1 MKYIITTA
9 AFIGIALLIL
19 LAKAIS
25 NSDLI
30 SSDAFRILLGLNI
43 FFICSLIILIAVQ
56 IFRLLQSIKKE
67 ITGSRL
73 TLRLVLSFALMGIIP
88 VLIVY
93 LVSVNF
99 LTKSIESWFD
109 VKVESAL
116 EGGLTLGQK
125 TIDILMSDI
134 ELKGKSIAYSIGNAD
149 TEQRYNILTDLRAK
163 FGIQDAVIFDQ
174 DSKIIE
180 VSSEKN
186 NLIPSIPNIEDLERG
201 GENFFGRIEEIK
213 TGEIYLKAFIPII
226 SNTLI
231 SKRLILQ
238 LTQPI
243 PPSIANLALSVE
255 SVYEEYQQLT
265 YSRNSLKIIY
275 ILTLTLVLLL
285 ALLSSVAASF
295 VISRRF
301 SSPLAMLADAT
312 RQISKGNYKK
322 IISEQGKD
330 EIGMLISSFNS
341 MTSQLEVATKNSE
354 KDRER
359 LEIAR
364 TFLETILAHL
374 TTGVIVIDDNRLIRL
389 NNVSASKML
398 QNNESKMNDK
408 PMRKIISKNSLFEPL
423 NEYIETY
430 IDDNKKNKKEISQEF
445 RLKKDKKEKTIMLQ
459 ITPLR
464 DKKSTQYVL
473 VIDDISEV
481 TQAQRHSAWGEI
493 ARRLAHEIKN
503 PLTPIQLSA
512 ERIQHKFSDKL
523 SKADSIILER
533 STNIIVNQVN
543 SLKIM
548 VNEFAE
554 YARPPKIQKDTIRI
568 DTLVDEVIE
577 LYKIDK
583 IIIIKKDKNIP
594 IIYADQNKL
603 RQVIINL
610 IENSQDAL
618 KEIKNPKI
626 KIFIRKKTNE
636 VELIIEDNGV
646 GIPDEIIGR
655 IYEPYVTSKK
665 TGTGLGLAI
674 VHKIIEEHDGKIKI
688 ERINT
693 SGTRVIIKLKSGKTN
708 RNG

>member
-1 MKYIITTA
+1 MKYIITIVS
-9 AFIGIALLIL
+9 FIGISLLIL

-30 SSDAFRILLGLNI
+30 SSDSFRALLGLNI
-43 FFICSLIILIAVQ
+43 LFIFSLIVLIGFQ
-56 IFRLLQSIKKE
+56 IFRLLQNVKKE

-73 TLRLVLSFALMGIIP
+73 TLRLVMSFALMGVVP

-125 TIDILMSDI
+125 TIDILMKDI
-134 ELKGKSIAYSIGNAD
+134 ELKGKSIAYSIGNVD
-149 TEQRYNILTDLRAK
+149 PQQRYSLLTDLREK
-163 FGIQDAVIFDQ
+163 FRIQDAVIFDQ
-174 DSKIIE
+174 NSIIIE
-180 VSSEKN
+180 VSSEKSD
-186 NLIPSIPNIEDLERG
+186 LIPPIPNIKDLEKG
-201 GENFFGRIEEIK
+201 SKGFFGRIEEKDGEQIFLK
-213 TGEIYLKAFIPII
+213 TFTPILTK
-226 SNTLI
+226 NVN
-231 SKRLILQ
+231 SKTLILQ

-255 SVYEEYQQLT
+255 SVYSEYQQLT

-285 ALLSSVAASF
+285 ALLSSVSASF

-322 IISEQGKD
+322 IISKQGKD
-330 EIGMLISSFNS
+330 EIGVLISSFNS
-341 MTSQLEVATKNSE
+341 MTSQLEDATNSSE

-374 TTGVIVIDDNRLIRL
+374 TTGVIVLDQAKIIRL
-389 NNVSASKML
+389 NNIAASKILKIKSSDMSNMPMSEIVDKYL
-398 QNNESKMNDK
+398 LFK
-408 PMRKIISKNSLFEPL
+408 PMYEFVES
-423 NEYIETY
+423 Y
-430 IDDNKKNKKEISQEF
+430 IDSDKKNKKEKSQEF
-445 RLKKDKKEKTIMLQ
+445 KLNKENEQESTIMLQ
-459 ITPLR
+459 ITPIKNNK
-464 DKKSTQYVL
+464 DKSYVL

-481 TQAQRHSAWGEI
+481 TQAQRHRAWGEI

-512 ERIQHKFSDKL
+512 ERIQLKFKNKLDKE
-523 SKADSIILER
+523 DSEILER
-533 STNIIVNQVN
+533 STNTIVNQVN
-543 SLKIM
+543 ALKIM

-554 YARPPKIQKDTIRI
+554 YARPPKIQKDSVQI
-568 DTLVDEVIE
+568 DKLIDEVVALYEIE
-577 LYKIDK
+577 K
-583 IIIIKKDKNIP
+583 IITIKKDRKIP
-594 IIYADQNKL
+594 TIYADQNKL

-610 IENSQDAL
+610 LENSQDAL
-618 KEIKNPKI
+618 KEIKNKKI
-626 KIFIRKKTNE
+626 MISIKNKSGEI
-636 VELIIEDNGV
+636 ELTVEDNGV
-646 GIPDEIIGR
+646 GIPDIIIGR
-655 IYEPYVTSKK
+655 IFEPYVTSKK

-674 VHKIIEEHDGKIKI
+674 VHKIIEEHEGKITI
-688 ERINT
+688 DRIKN
-693 SGTRVIIKLKSGKTN
+693 SGTRVTINFKIREK
-708 RNG
+708 

>member
-1 MKYIITTA
+1 MKIKLKYIITTA

-30 SSDAFRILLGLNI
+30 SSDSFRILLGLNI
-43 FFICSLIILIAVQ
+43 IFICSLIILIAVQ

-73 TLRLVLSFALMGIIP
+73 TLRLVLSFALMGIVP

-134 ELKGKSIAYSIGNAD
+134 ELKGKSIAYSIGNAEPD
-149 TEQRYNILTDLRAK
+149 QRNNILTDLRAK

-174 DSKIIE
+174 DSLIIE

-186 NLIPSIPNIEDLERG
+186 NLIPPIPNIEDLERG
-201 GENFFGRIEEIK
+201 GRDFFGRIEEAN
-213 TGEIYLKAFIPII
+213 GEQIYLKAFTPII
-226 SNTLI
+226 SKNVM
-231 SKRLILQ
+231 SKKLILQ

-243 PPSIANLALSVE
+243 PASIANLALSVE
-255 SVYEEYQQLT
+255 SVYSEYQQLT

-295 VISRRF
+295 VISRKF

-312 RQISKGNYKK
+312 KEISKGNYKK

-330 EIGMLISSFNS
+330 EIGVLIRSFNS
-341 MTSQLEVATKNSE
+341 MTSQLEEATKNSE

-359 LEIAR
+359 LELAR
-364 TFLETILAHL
+364 IFLETILAHL
-374 TTGVIVIDDNRLIRL
+374 STGVIVIDEKKIIRL

-398 QNNESKMNDK
+398 QNKESKMNGK
-408 PMRKIISKNSLFEPL
+408 LMSKVILKNKIFEPL
-423 NEYIETY
+423 YEFINTY
-430 IDDNKKNKKEISQEF
+430 IVNNKKNKKEISQEF
-445 RLKKDKKEKTIMLQ
+445 KLNKNNQERTIMLQ
-459 ITPLR
+459 ITPLS
-464 DKKSTQYVL
+464 DKKNKSYVL

-481 TQAQRHSAWGEI
+481 TKAQRHSAWGEI

-512 ERIQHKFSDKL
+512 ERIQHKFSNKL
-523 SKADSIILER
+523 SKEDSIILER
-533 STNIIVNQVN
+533 STNTIVNQVN
-543 SLKIM
+543 ALKIM

-568 DTLVDEVIE
+568 DSLIDEVIE
-577 LYKIDK
+577 LYEIDK
-583 IIIIKKDKNIP
+583 IIKIKKDKNIP

-618 KEIKNPKI
+618 KTIKKPKI
-626 KIFIRKKTNE
+626 KIIIKKKINE
-636 VELIIEDNGV
+636 VELIVEDNGI

-655 IYEPYVTSKK
+655 IFEPYVTSKK

-674 VHKIIEEHDGKIKI
+674 VHKIIEEHNGKIKI
-688 ERINT
+688 ERINN
-693 SGTRVIIKLKSGKTN
+693 SGTRVIIKLKSGKK
-708 RNG
+708 

>member
-1 MKYIITTA
+1 
-9 AFIGIALLIL
+9 
-19 LAKAIS
+19 
-25 NSDLI
+25 
-30 SSDAFRILLGLNI
+30 
-43 FFICSLIILIAVQ
+43 
-56 IFRLLQSIKKE
+56 
-67 ITGSRL
+67 
-73 TLRLVLSFALMGIIP
+73 MGIVP

-125 TIDILMSDI
+125 TIEILMSDI
-134 ELKGKSIAYSIGNAD
+134 ELKGRSIAYSIGNAD
-149 TEQRYNILTDLRAK
+149 TEQRNNILTDLRAK

-186 NLIPSIPNIEDLERG
+186 NLIPSIPNIEDLKRG
-201 GENFFGRIEEIK
+201 GEDFFGRIEEIK
-213 TGEIYLKAFIPII
+213 GKEIYLKAFIPII
-226 SNTLI
+226 SKTLT
-231 SKRLILQ
+231 SERLILQ

-255 SVYEEYQQLT
+255 SVYDEYQKLT

-301 SSPLAMLADAT
+301 SAPLAMLADAT
-312 RQISKGNYKK
+312 KQISKGNYKK
-322 IISEQGKD
+322 IIPEQGKD
-330 EIGMLISSFNS
+330 EIGILVSSFNS
-341 MTSQLEVATKNSE
+341 MTSQLGQATRNSE
-354 KDRER
+354 KNRER

-374 TTGVIVIDDNRLIRL
+374 TTGVIVLDDKKIIRL
-389 NNVSASKML
+389 NNKSASIML
-398 QNNESKMNDK
+398 INKNVTMKNKSMNEVMAKNLFFK
-408 PMRKIISKNSLFEPL
+408 PMYDFVES
-423 NEYIETY
+423 Y
-430 IDDNKKNKKEISQEF
+430 IDNNKSNKKEVSQEF
-445 RLKKDKKEKTIMLQ
+445 KLDKEKQEKTIMLQ
-459 ITPLR
+459 ITPLI
-464 DKKSTQYVL
+464 DNKGKSYVL

-481 TQAQRHSAWGEI
+481 TQAQRHSAWGEV

-512 ERIQHKFSDKL
+512 ERIQHKFKDKL
-523 SKADSIILER
+523 SKEDSDILER
-533 STNIIVNQVN
+533 STNTIVNQVN
-543 SLKIM
+543 ALKIM

-554 YARPPKIQKDTIRI
+554 YARPPKIQKDKIRI
-568 DTLVDEVIE
+568 DSLIEEVID
-577 LYKIDK
+577 LYEIDK
-583 IIIIKKDKNIP
+583 IINIKKDKNIP

-610 IENSQDAL
+610 LENSQDAL
-618 KEIKNPKI
+618 KEINNPKI
-626 KIFIRKKTNE
+626 KIFVKKKVNE
-636 VELIIEDNGV
+636 VELVVEDNGS

-655 IYEPYVTSKK
+655 IFEPYVTSKK
-665 TGTGLGLAI
+665 TGTGLGLAV
-674 VHKIIEEHDGKIKI
+674 VHKIIDEHEGKIKI
-688 ERINT
+688 DRIKN
-693 SGTRVIIKLKSGKTN
+693 SGTRVTITLGTEEK
-708 RNG
+708 

>member
-1 MKYIITTA
+1 MKYIITIVS
-9 AFIGIALLIL
+9 FIGISLLIL

-30 SSDAFRILLGLNI
+30 SSDSFRALLGLNI
-43 FFICSLIILIAVQ
+43 LFIFSLIVLIGFQ
-56 IFRLLQSIKKE
+56 IFRLLQNVKKE

-73 TLRLVLSFALMGIIP
+73 TLRLVMSFALMGVVP

-125 TIDILMSDI
+125 TIDILMKDI
-134 ELKGKSIAYSIGNAD
+134 ELKGKSIAYSIGNVD
-149 TEQRYNILTDLRAK
+149 PEQRYSLLTDLREK
-163 FGIQDAVIFDQ
+163 FRIQDAVIFDQ
-174 DSKIIE
+174 NSIIIE
-180 VSSEKN
+180 VSSEKSD
-186 NLIPSIPNIEDLERG
+186 LIPPIPNIKDLEKGGRG
-201 GENFFGRIEEIK
+201 FFGRIEEKDGEQIFLK
-213 TGEIYLKAFIPII
+213 TFTPILTK
-226 SNTLI
+226 NVN
-231 SKRLILQ
+231 SKTLILQ

-255 SVYEEYQQLT
+255 SVYSEYQQLT

-285 ALLSSVAASF
+285 ALLSSVSASF

-322 IISEQGKD
+322 IISKQGKD
-330 EIGMLISSFNS
+330 EIGVLISSFNS
-341 MTSQLEVATKNSE
+341 MTSQLEDATNNSE

-359 LEIAR
+359 LEVAR

-374 TTGVIVIDDNRLIRL
+374 TTGVIVLDQAKIIRL
-389 NNVSASKML
+389 NNIAASKILKIKSSDMSNMPMSEIVDKYL
-398 QNNESKMNDK
+398 LFK
-408 PMRKIISKNSLFEPL
+408 PMYEFVES
-423 NEYIETY
+423 Y
-430 IDDNKKNKKEISQEF
+430 IDSDKKNKKEESQEF
-445 RLKKDKKEKTIMLQ
+445 KLNKENEQESTIMLQ
-459 ITPLR
+459 ITPIKNNK
-464 DKKSTQYVL
+464 DKSYVL

-481 TQAQRHSAWGEI
+481 TQAQRHRAWGEI

-512 ERIQHKFSDKL
+512 ERIQHKFKNKL
-523 SKADSIILER
+523 NKEDSEILER
-533 STNIIVNQVN
+533 STNTIVNQVN

-554 YARPPKIQKDTIRI
+554 YARPTKIQKDAVQI
-568 DTLVDEVIE
+568 DELIDEVVALYEIE
-577 LYKIDK
+577 KNIT
-583 IIIIKKDKNIP
+583 IKKDRKIP
-594 IIYADQNKL
+594 TIYADQNKL

-610 IENSQDAL
+610 LENSRDAL
-618 KEIKNPKI
+618 KEIKNKKI
-626 KIFIRKKTNE
+626 MISIRNKIGGI
-636 VELIIEDNGV
+636 ELTVEDNGV
-646 GIPDEIIGR
+646 GIPDMIIGR
-655 IYEPYVTSKK
+655 IFEPYVTSKK

-674 VHKIIEEHDGKIKI
+674 VHKIVEEHEGKITI
-688 ERINT
+688 DRIKN
-693 SGTRVIIKLKSGKTN
+693 SGTRVTINLKIREK
-708 RNG
+708 

>member
-1 MKYIITTA
+1 MKYIITIVS
-9 AFIGIALLIL
+9 FIGISLLIL

-30 SSDAFRILLGLNI
+30 SSDSFRALLGLNI
-43 FFICSLIILIAVQ
+43 LFIFSLIVLIGFQ
-56 IFRLLQSIKKE
+56 IFRLLQNVKKE

-73 TLRLVLSFALMGIIP
+73 TLRLVMSFALMGVVP

-125 TIDILMSDI
+125 TIDILMKDI
-134 ELKGKSIAYSIGNAD
+134 ELKGKSIAYSIGNVD
-149 TEQRYNILTDLRAK
+149 PEQRYSLLTDLREK
-163 FGIQDAVIFDQ
+163 FRIQDAVIFDQ
-174 DSKIIE
+174 NSIIIE
-180 VSSEKN
+180 VSSEKSD
-186 NLIPSIPNIEDLERG
+186 LIPPIPNIKDLEKGGRG
-201 GENFFGRIEEIK
+201 FFGRIEEKDGEQIFLK
-213 TGEIYLKAFIPII
+213 TFTPILTK
-226 SNTLI
+226 NVN
-231 SKRLILQ
+231 SKTLILQ

-255 SVYEEYQQLT
+255 SVYSEYQQLT

-285 ALLSSVAASF
+285 ALLSSVSASF

-322 IISEQGKD
+322 IISKQGKD
-330 EIGMLISSFNS
+330 EIGVLISSFNS
-341 MTSQLEVATKNSE
+341 MTSQLEDATNNSE

-359 LEIAR
+359 LEVSR

-374 TTGVIVIDDNRLIRL
+374 TTGVIVLDQAKIIRL
-389 NNVSASKML
+389 NNIAASKILKIKSSDMS
-398 QNNESKMNDK
+398 NMPMSEIVDK
-408 PMRKIISKNSLFEPL
+408 YLLFKPIYEFV
-423 NEYIETY
+423 ECYM
-430 IDDNKKNKKEISQEF
+430 DSDKKNKKEESQEF
-445 RLKKDKKEKTIMLQ
+445 KLNKENEQESTIMLQ
-459 ITPLR
+459 ITPIKNNK
-464 DKKSTQYVL
+464 DKSYVL

-481 TQAQRHSAWGEI
+481 TQAQRHRAWGEI

-512 ERIQHKFSDKL
+512 ERIQHKFKNKL
-523 SKADSIILER
+523 NKEDSEILER
-533 STNIIVNQVN
+533 STNTIVNQVN

-554 YARPPKIQKDTIRI
+554 YARPTKIQKDAVQI
-568 DTLVDEVIE
+568 DELIDEVVALYEIE
-577 LYKIDK
+577 KNIT
-583 IIIIKKDKNIP
+583 IKKDRKIP
-594 IIYADQNKL
+594 TIYADQNKL

-610 IENSQDAL
+610 LENSQDAL
-618 KEIKNPKI
+618 KEIKNKKI
-626 KIFIRKKTNE
+626 MISIRNKIGGI
-636 VELIIEDNGV
+636 ELTVEDNGV
-646 GIPDEIIGR
+646 GIPDMIIGR
-655 IYEPYVTSKK
+655 IFEPYVTSKK

-674 VHKIIEEHDGKIKI
+674 VHKIVEEHEGKITI
-688 ERINT
+688 DRIKN
-693 SGTRVIIKLKSGKTN
+693 SGTRVTINLKIREK
-708 RNG
+708 

>member
-1 MKYIITTA
+1 MKYIITIVS
-9 AFIGIALLIL
+9 FIGISLLIL

-30 SSDAFRILLGLNI
+30 SSDSFRALLGLNI
-43 FFICSLIILIAVQ
+43 LFIFSLIVLIGFQ
-56 IFRLLQSIKKE
+56 IFRLLQNVKKE

-73 TLRLVLSFALMGIIP
+73 TLRLVMSFALMGVVP

-125 TIDILMSDI
+125 TIDILMKDI
-134 ELKGKSIAYSIGNAD
+134 ELKGKSIAYSIGNVD
-149 TEQRYNILTDLRAK
+149 PEQRYSLLTDLREK
-163 FGIQDAVIFDQ
+163 FRIQDAVIFDQ
-174 DSKIIE
+174 NSIIIE
-180 VSSEKN
+180 VSSEKSD
-186 NLIPSIPNIEDLERG
+186 LIPPIPNIKDLEKGGRG
-201 GENFFGRIEEIK
+201 FFGRIEEKDGEQIFLK
-213 TGEIYLKAFIPII
+213 TFTPILTK
-226 SNTLI
+226 NVN
-231 SKRLILQ
+231 SKTLILQ

-255 SVYEEYQQLT
+255 SVYSEYQQLT

-285 ALLSSVAASF
+285 ALLSSVSASF

-322 IISEQGKD
+322 IISKQGKD
-330 EIGMLISSFNS
+330 EIGVLISSFNS
-341 MTSQLEVATKNSE
+341 MTSQLEDATNNSE

-359 LEIAR
+359 LEVSR

-374 TTGVIVIDDNRLIRL
+374 TTGVIVLDQAKIIRL
-389 NNVSASKML
+389 NNIAASKILKIKSSDMS
-398 QNNESKMNDK
+398 NMPMSEIVDK
-408 PMRKIISKNSLFEPL
+408 YLLFKPIYEFV
-423 NEYIETY
+423 ECYM
-430 IDDNKKNKKEISQEF
+430 DSDKKNKKEESQEF
-445 RLKKDKKEKTIMLQ
+445 KLNKENEQESTIMLQ
-459 ITPLR
+459 ITPIKNNK
-464 DKKSTQYVL
+464 DKSYVL

-481 TQAQRHSAWGEI
+481 TQAQRHRAWGEI

-512 ERIQHKFSDKL
+512 ERIQHKFKNKL
-523 SKADSIILER
+523 NKEDSEILER
-533 STNIIVNQVN
+533 STNTIVNQVN

-554 YARPPKIQKDTIRI
+554 YARPTKIQKDAVQI
-568 DTLVDEVIE
+568 DELIDEVVALYEIE
-577 LYKIDK
+577 KNIT
-583 IIIIKKDKNIP
+583 IKKDRKIP
-594 IIYADQNKL
+594 TIYADQNKL

-610 IENSQDAL
+610 LENSRDAL
-618 KEIKNPKI
+618 KEIKNKKI
-626 KIFIRKKTNE
+626 IISIRNKIGGI
-636 VELIIEDNGV
+636 ELTVEDNGV
-646 GIPDEIIGR
+646 GIPDMIIGR
-655 IYEPYVTSKK
+655 IFEPYVTSKK

-674 VHKIIEEHDGKIKI
+674 VHKIVEEHEGKITI
-688 ERINT
+688 DRIKN
-693 SGTRVIIKLKSGKTN
+693 SGTRVTINLKIREK
-708 RNG
+708 

>member
-1 MKYIITTA
+1 LKYIITIV

-25 NSDLI
+25 NSELI
-30 SSDAFRILLGLNI
+30 SGDSFRILLGLNI
-43 FFICSLIILIAVQ
+43 LFICSLIGLIAVQ
-56 IFRLLQSIKKE
+56 IFRLLQSVKKE

-73 TLRLVLSFALMGIIP
+73 TLRLVLSFALMGIVP

-134 ELKGKSIAYSIGNAD
+134 ELKGKSIAYSIGNSD
-149 TEQRYNILTDLRAK
+149 PQQRDSLLTDLRAK

-174 DSKIIE
+174 DSIIIG

-186 NLIPSIPNIEDLERG
+186 DLIPPIPSIDDLERG
-201 GENFFGRIEEIK
+201 AQGFFGRIEEVK
-213 TGEIYLKAFIPII
+213 DDQIYLKTFTPII
-226 SNTLI
+226 PKSAM

-243 PPSIANLALSVE
+243 PPSISNLALSVE
-255 SVYEEYQQLT
+255 SVYDEYQQLT

-312 RQISKGNYKK
+312 KQISKGNYKK
-322 IISEQGKD
+322 IIPEQGKD
-330 EIGMLISSFNS
+330 EIGVLIRSFNS
-341 MTSQLEVATKNSE
+341 MTSQLGEATRNSE
-354 KDRER
+354 KDRKG
-359 LEIAR
+359 LEVAR

-374 TTGVIVIDDNRLIRL
+374 TTGVIVLDDKKIIRL
-389 NNVSASKML
+389 NNISASIML
-398 QNNESKMNDK
+398 INTKIILKNK
-408 PMRKIISKNSLFEPL
+408 PMKDVVATNLIFKPIYDFVEAYINNIKI
-423 NEYIETY
+423 
-430 IDDNKKNKKEISQEF
+430 NKKEVSQEF
-445 RLKKDKKEKTIMLQ
+445 KLNQDKQEKTIMLQ
-459 ITPLR
+459 ITPLI
-464 DKKSTQYVL
+464 DNKGKSYVL
-473 VIDDISEV
+473 VMDDISEV
-481 TQAQRHSAWGEI
+481 TQSQRHSAWGEV

-512 ERIQHKFSDKL
+512 ERIQHKFKDKL
-523 SKADSIILER
+523 SKEDSHILER
-533 STNIIVNQVN
+533 STNTIVNQVN
-543 SLKIM
+543 ALKIM

-554 YARPPKIQKDTIRI
+554 YARPPKIQKDKIRI
-568 DTLVDEVIE
+568 DNLVEEVID
-577 LYKIDK
+577 LYEIDK
-583 IIIIKKDKNIP
+583 IISVKKDKNIP

-603 RQVIINL
+603 RQVIVNL
-610 IENSQDAL
+610 LENSQDAL
-618 KEIKNPKI
+618 KKIKNPKI
-626 KIFIRKKTNE
+626 KISIKKKVNE
-636 VELIIEDNGV
+636 VKLIVEDNGS

-655 IYEPYVTSKK
+655 IFEPYVTSKK
-665 TGTGLGLAI
+665 TGTGLGLAV
-674 VHKIIEEHDGKIKI
+674 VHKIIEEHEGKIKI
-688 ERINT
+688 DRIKK
-693 SGTRVIIKLKSGKTN
+693 SGTRITITLRAGEI
-708 RNG
+708 

>member
-1 MKYIITTA
+1 MKIKLKYIITTA

-30 SSDAFRILLGLNI
+30 SSDSFRILLGLNI
-43 FFICSLIILIAVQ
+43 IFICSLIILIAVQ

-73 TLRLVLSFALMGIIP
+73 TLRLVLSFALMGIVP

-134 ELKGKSIAYSIGNAD
+134 ELKGKSIAYSIGNAEPD
-149 TEQRYNILTDLRAK
+149 QRNNILTDLRAK

-174 DSKIIE
+174 DSLIIE

-186 NLIPSIPNIEDLERG
+186 NLIPPIPNIEDLERG
-201 GENFFGRIEEIK
+201 GRDFFGRIEEAN
-213 TGEIYLKAFIPII
+213 GEQIYLKAFTPII
-226 SNTLI
+226 SKNVM
-231 SKRLILQ
+231 SKKLILQ

-243 PPSIANLALSVE
+243 PASIANLALSVE
-255 SVYEEYQQLT
+255 SVYSEYQQLT

-295 VISRRF
+295 VISRKF

-312 RQISKGNYKK
+312 KEISKGNYKK

-330 EIGMLISSFNS
+330 EIGVLIRSFNS
-341 MTSQLEVATKNSE
+341 MTSQLEEATKNSE

-359 LEIAR
+359 LELAR
-364 TFLETILAHL
+364 IFLETILAHL
-374 TTGVIVIDDNRLIRL
+374 TTGVIVIDEKKIIRL

-398 QNNESKMNDK
+398 QNKESKMNGK
-408 PMRKIISKNSLFEPL
+408 LMSKVILKNKIFEPL
-423 NEYIETY
+423 YEFINTY
-430 IDDNKKNKKEISQEF
+430 VVDNKKNKKEISQEF
-445 RLKKDKKEKTIMLQ
+445 KLNKNNQERTIMLQ
-459 ITPLR
+459 ITPLS
-464 DKKSTQYVL
+464 DKKNKSYVL

-481 TQAQRHSAWGEI
+481 TKAQRHSAWGEI

-512 ERIQHKFSDKL
+512 ERIQHKFSNKL
-523 SKADSIILER
+523 SKEDSIILER
-533 STNIIVNQVN
+533 STNTIVNQVN
-543 SLKIM
+543 ALKIM

-568 DTLVDEVIE
+568 DSLVDEVIE
-577 LYKIDK
+577 LYEIDK
-583 IIIIKKDKNIP
+583 IIKIKKDKNIP

-618 KEIKNPKI
+618 KDIKKPKI
-626 KIFIRKKTNE
+626 KINIKKKNNE
-636 VELIIEDNGV
+636 VELIVEDNGI

-655 IYEPYVTSKK
+655 IFEPYVTSKK

-674 VHKIIEEHDGKIKI
+674 VHKIIEEHNGKIKI
-688 ERINT
+688 ERINN
-693 SGTRVIIKLKSGKTN
+693 SGTRVIIKLKSGKK
-708 RNG
+708 

>member
-1 MKYIITTA
+1 MKYIITIVS
-9 AFIGIALLIL
+9 FIGISLLIL

-30 SSDAFRILLGLNI
+30 SSDSFRALLGLNI
-43 FFICSLIILIAVQ
+43 LFIFSLIVLIGFQ
-56 IFRLLQSIKKE
+56 IFRLLQNVKKE

-73 TLRLVLSFALMGIIP
+73 TLRLVMSFALMGVVP

-125 TIDILMSDI
+125 TIDILMKDI
-134 ELKGKSIAYSIGNAD
+134 ELKGKSIAYSIGNVD
-149 TEQRYNILTDLRAK
+149 SQQRYSLLTDLREK
-163 FGIQDAVIFDQ
+163 FRIEDAVIFDQ
-174 DSKIIE
+174 NSIIIE
-180 VSSEKN
+180 VSSEKSD
-186 NLIPSIPNIEDLERG
+186 LIPPIPNIKDLEKG
-201 GENFFGRIEEIK
+201 SKGFFGRIEEK
-213 TGEIYLKAFIPII
+213 DGEQIYLKTFTPILTK
-226 SNTLI
+226 NVN
-231 SKRLILQ
+231 SKTLILQ

-255 SVYEEYQQLT
+255 SVYSEYQQLT

-285 ALLSSVAASF
+285 ALLSSVSASF

-322 IISEQGKD
+322 IISKQGKD
-330 EIGMLISSFNS
+330 EIGVLISSFNS
-341 MTSQLEVATKNSE
+341 MTSQLEDATNNSE

-359 LEIAR
+359 LEVSR

-374 TTGVIVIDDNRLIRL
+374 TTGVIVLDQAKIIRL
-389 NNVSASKML
+389 NNIAASKILKIKSSDMSNMPMSEIVDKYL
-398 QNNESKMNDK
+398 LFK
-408 PMRKIISKNSLFEPL
+408 PMYEFVES
-423 NEYIETY
+423 Y
-430 IDDNKKNKKEISQEF
+430 IDSDKKNKKEESQEF
-445 RLKKDKKEKTIMLQ
+445 KLNKENEQESTIMLQ
-459 ITPLR
+459 ITPIKNNK
-464 DKKSTQYVL
+464 DKSYVL

-481 TQAQRHSAWGEI
+481 TQAQRHRAWGEI

-512 ERIQHKFSDKL
+512 ERIQHKFKNKL
-523 SKADSIILER
+523 NKEDSEILER
-533 STNIIVNQVN
+533 STNTIVNQVN

-554 YARPPKIQKDTIRI
+554 YARPTKIQKDAVQI
-568 DTLVDEVIE
+568 DELIDEVVALYEIE
-577 LYKIDK
+577 KNIT
-583 IIIIKKDKNIP
+583 IKKDRKIP
-594 IIYADQNKL
+594 TIYADQNKL

-610 IENSQDAL
+610 LENSRDAL
-618 KEIKNPKI
+618 KEIKNKKI
-626 KIFIRKKTNE
+626 IISIRNKIGGI
-636 VELIIEDNGV
+636 ELTVEDNGV
-646 GIPDEIIGR
+646 GIPDIIIGR
-655 IYEPYVTSKK
+655 IFEPYVTSKK

-674 VHKIIEEHDGKIKI
+674 VHKIVEEHEGKITI
-688 ERINT
+688 DRIKN
-693 SGTRVIIKLKSGKTN
+693 SGTRVTINFKVREK
-708 RNG
+708 

>member
-1 MKYIITTA
+1 MKYIITIVS
-9 AFIGIALLIL
+9 FIGISLLIL

-30 SSDAFRILLGLNI
+30 SSDSFRALLGLNI
-43 FFICSLIILIAVQ
+43 LFIFSLIVLIGFQ
-56 IFRLLQSIKKE
+56 IFRLLQNVKKE

-73 TLRLVLSFALMGIIP
+73 TLRLVMSFALMGVVP

-125 TIDILMSDI
+125 TIDILMKDI
-134 ELKGKSIAYSIGNAD
+134 ELKGKSIAYSIGNVD
-149 TEQRYNILTDLRAK
+149 PEQRYSLLTDLREK
-163 FGIQDAVIFDQ
+163 FRIQDAVIFDQ
-174 DSKIIE
+174 NSIIIE
-180 VSSEKN
+180 VSSEKSD
-186 NLIPSIPNIEDLERG
+186 LIPPIPNIKDLEKG
-201 GENFFGRIEEIK
+201 SKGFFGRIEEEDGEQIFLK
-213 TGEIYLKAFIPII
+213 TFTPILTK
-226 SNTLI
+226 NVN
-231 SKRLILQ
+231 SKTLILQ

-255 SVYEEYQQLT
+255 SVYSEYQQLT

-285 ALLSSVAASF
+285 ALLSSVSASF

-322 IISEQGKD
+322 IISKQGKD
-330 EIGMLISSFNS
+330 EIGVLISSFNS
-341 MTSQLEVATKNSE
+341 MTSQLEDATNSSE

-374 TTGVIVIDDNRLIRL
+374 TTGVIVLDQAKIIRL
-389 NNVSASKML
+389 NNIAASKILKIKSSDMS
-398 QNNESKMNDK
+398 NMPMSEIVDK
-408 PMRKIISKNSLFEPL
+408 YLLFKPIYEFV
-423 NEYIETY
+423 ECY
-430 IDDNKKNKKEISQEF
+430 IDSDKKNKKEESQEF
-445 RLKKDKKEKTIMLQ
+445 KLNKENEQESTIMLQ
-459 ITPLR
+459 ITPIKNNK
-464 DKKSTQYVL
+464 DKSYVL

-481 TQAQRHSAWGEI
+481 TQAQRHRAWGEI

-512 ERIQHKFSDKL
+512 ERIQLKFKNKLDKE
-523 SKADSIILER
+523 DSEILER
-533 STNIIVNQVN
+533 STNTIVNQVN
-543 SLKIM
+543 ALKIM

-554 YARPPKIQKDTIRI
+554 YARPPKIQKDSVQI
-568 DTLVDEVIE
+568 DKLIDEVVALYEIE
-577 LYKIDK
+577 K
-583 IIIIKKDKNIP
+583 IITIKKDRKIP
-594 IIYADQNKL
+594 TIYADQNKL

-610 IENSQDAL
+610 LENSQDAL
-618 KEIKNPKI
+618 KEIKNKKI
-626 KIFIRKKTNE
+626 MISIKNKSGEI
-636 VELIIEDNGV
+636 ELTVEDNGV
-646 GIPDEIIGR
+646 GIPDIIIGR
-655 IYEPYVTSKK
+655 IFEPYVTSKK

-674 VHKIIEEHDGKIKI
+674 VHKIIEEHEGKITI
-688 ERINT
+688 DRIKN
-693 SGTRVIIKLKSGKTN
+693 SGTRVTINFKVREK
-708 RNG
+708 

>member
-1 MKYIITTA
+1 MKYIITTVA
-9 AFIGIALLIL
+9 LIGIALLIL

-25 NSDLI
+25 NSELV
-30 SSDAFRILLGLNI
+30 SSDSFRILLGLNI
-43 FFICSLIILIAVQ
+43 LFIFSLIILIAVQ
-56 IFRLLQSIKKE
+56 IFRLLHNIKKE

-125 TIDILMSDI
+125 TIDILMKDI

-149 TEQRYNILTDLRAK
+149 PDERNNILTDLRAK

-174 DSKIIE
+174 DSIIIE

-186 NLIPSIPNIEDLERG
+186 DLIPPIPNIKDLERG
-201 GENFFGRIEEIK
+201 GVDFFGRIEESD
-213 TGEIYLKAFIPII
+213 GDQIYLKTFTPILSENI
-226 SNTLI
+226 M

-255 SVYEEYQQLT
+255 SVFDEYQQLT

-285 ALLSSVAASF
+285 ALLSSVAVSF
-295 VISRRF
+295 VISRKF

-312 RQISKGNYKK
+312 KQIAKGNYKK
-322 IISEQGKD
+322 IIPEQGKD
-330 EIGMLISSFNS
+330 EIGVLISSFNS
-341 MTSQLEVATKNSE
+341 MTSQLGKATRNSE

-359 LEIAR
+359 LEVAR

-374 TTGVIVIDDNRLIRL
+374 TTGVIVLDDKKIIRL
-389 NNVSASKML
+389 NNVAASKML
-398 QNNESKMNDK
+398 INKSKVMNNELMSKV
-408 PMRKIISKNSLFEPL
+408 ISKNLLFQPL
-423 NEYIETY
+423 YEFVKSY
-430 IDDNKKNKKEISQEF
+430 IDNDKKNNKEISQEF
-445 RLKKDKKEKTIMLQ
+445 KLNKDKQERTIILQ
-459 ITPLR
+459 ITPLN
-464 DKKSTQYVL
+464 DTTGKSYVL

-512 ERIQHKFSDKL
+512 ERIRHKFENKL
-523 SKADSIILER
+523 TQDDSNVLER
-533 STNIIVNQVN
+533 STNTIINQVN
-543 SLKIM
+543 ALKIM

-554 YARPPKIQKDTIRI
+554 YARPPKIQKDAIRI
-568 DTLVDEVIE
+568 EELTEEVID
-577 LYKIDK
+577 LYEMEAQIEV
-583 IIIIKKDKNIP
+583 IKSKNIP
-594 IIYADQNKL
+594 IIYADKNKL

-610 IENSQDAL
+610 LENSRDAL
-618 KEIKNPKI
+618 KGIKKPKI
-626 KIFIRKKTNE
+626 SIYINKKIKE
-636 VELIIEDNGV
+636 VEFIVEDNGI

-655 IYEPYVTSKK
+655 IFEPYVTSKQ
-665 TGTGLGLAI
+665 TGTGLGLAV
-674 VHKIIEEHDGKIKI
+674 VHKIIEEHDGKINI
-688 ERINT
+688 ERIKK
-693 SGTRVIIKLKSGKTN
+693 SGTRVKINLKIENK
-708 RNG
+708 

>member
-1 MKYIITTA
+1 MKIKLKYIITTA

-30 SSDAFRILLGLNI
+30 SSDSFRILLGLNI
-43 FFICSLIILIAVQ
+43 IFICSLIILIAVQ

-73 TLRLVLSFALMGIIP
+73 TLRLVLSFALMGIVP

-134 ELKGKSIAYSIGNAD
+134 ELKGKSIAYSIGNAEPD
-149 TEQRYNILTDLRAK
+149 QRNNILTDLRAK

-174 DSKIIE
+174 DSLIIE

-186 NLIPSIPNIEDLERG
+186 NLIPPIPNIEDLERG
-201 GENFFGRIEEIK
+201 GRDFFGRIEEANGK
-213 TGEIYLKAFIPII
+213 QIYLKAFTPII
-226 SNTLI
+226 SKNVM
-231 SKRLILQ
+231 SKKLILQ

-243 PPSIANLALSVE
+243 PASIANLALSVE
-255 SVYEEYQQLT
+255 SVYSEYQQLT

-295 VISRRF
+295 VISRKF

-312 RQISKGNYKK
+312 KEISKGNYKK
-322 IISEQGKD
+322 IISDQGKD
-330 EIGMLISSFNS
+330 EIGVLIRSFNS
-341 MTSQLEVATKNSE
+341 MTSQLEEATKNSE

-359 LEIAR
+359 LELAR
-364 TFLETILAHL
+364 IFLETILAHL
-374 TTGVIVIDDNRLIRL
+374 TTGVIVIDEKKIIRL

-398 QNNESKMNDK
+398 QNKESKMNGK
-408 PMRKIISKNSLFEPL
+408 LMSKVILKNKIFEPL
-423 NEYIETY
+423 YEFINTY
-430 IDDNKKNKKEISQEF
+430 IVNNKKNKKEISQEF
-445 RLKKDKKEKTIMLQ
+445 KLNKNNQERTIMLQ
-459 ITPLR
+459 ITPLS
-464 DKKSTQYVL
+464 DKKNKSYVL

-481 TQAQRHSAWGEI
+481 TKAQRHSAWGEI

-512 ERIQHKFSDKL
+512 ERIQHKFSNKL
-523 SKADSIILER
+523 SKEDSIILER
-533 STNIIVNQVN
+533 STNTIVNQVN
-543 SLKIM
+543 ALKIM

-568 DTLVDEVIE
+568 DSLVDEVIE
-577 LYKIDK
+577 LYEIDK
-583 IIIIKKDKNIP
+583 IIKIKKDKNIP

-618 KEIKNPKI
+618 KSIKKPKI
-626 KIFIRKKTNE
+626 KIIIKKKINE
-636 VELIIEDNGV
+636 VELIVEDNGI

-655 IYEPYVTSKK
+655 IFEPYVTSKK

-674 VHKIIEEHDGKIKI
+674 VHKIIEEHNGKIKI
-688 ERINT
+688 ERINN
-693 SGTRVIIKLKSGKTN
+693 SGTRVIIKLKSGKK
-708 RNG
+708 

>member
-1 MKYIITTA
+1 M
-9 AFIGIALLIL
+9 
-19 LAKAIS
+19 
-25 NSDLI
+25 
-30 SSDAFRILLGLNI
+30 NI
-43 FFICSLIILIAVQ
+43 FFICSLIGLIGVQ
-56 IFRLLQSIKKE
+56 IFQLLQSVKKE

-73 TLRLVLSFALMGIIP
+73 TLRLVLSFALMGIVP

-134 ELKGKSIAYSIGNAD
+134 ELKGKSIAYSIGNAEVD
-149 TEQRYNILTDLRAK
+149 QRNNILTDLRAK

-174 DSKIIE
+174 DSLIIE
-180 VSSEKN
+180 VSSERN
-186 NLIPSIPNIEDLERG
+186 NLIPPIPNIEDLERG
-201 GENFFGRIEEIK
+201 SRDFFGKIEE
-213 TGEIYLKAFIPII
+213 TNGEQIFLKAFIPII
-226 SNTLI
+226 SKNVM
-231 SKRLILQ
+231 SKKLILQ

-255 SVYEEYQQLT
+255 SVYDEYQQLT

-295 VISRRF
+295 VISRKF

-312 RQISKGNYKK
+312 REISKGNYKK

-330 EIGMLISSFNS
+330 ELGILIKSFNS
-341 MTSQLEVATKNSE
+341 MTSQLEQATKNSE

-359 LEIAR
+359 LELAR

-374 TTGVIVIDDNRLIRL
+374 TTGVIVIDEKKIIRL

-398 QNNESKMNDK
+398 QNKESKMNNK
-408 PMRKIISKNSLFEPL
+408 LMSAVISDNKGFEPL
-423 NEYIETY
+423 YEFISTY
-430 IDDNKKNKKEISQEF
+430 IVDNKENKKEVSQEF
-445 RLKKDKKEKTIMLQ
+445 KLYKDNRERTIMLQ
-459 ITPLR
+459 ITPLN
-464 DKKSTQYVL
+464 DKKNKTYVL

-481 TQAQRHSAWGEI
+481 TEAQRHSAWGEI

-512 ERIQHKFSDKL
+512 ERIQHKFGNKL
-523 SKADSIILER
+523 NKEDAIILER
-533 STNIIVNQVN
+533 STNTIVNQVN

-554 YARPPKIQKDTIRI
+554 YARPPKIQKDQIRI
-568 DTLVDEVIE
+568 DNLIDEVIE
-577 LYKIDK
+577 LYEIDK
-583 IIIIKKDKNIP
+583 IIDVKKDKNIP
-594 IIYADQNKL
+594 IIYADQNKI

-610 IENSQDAL
+610 IENSKDAL
-618 KEIKNPKI
+618 KDSKKPKI
-626 KIFIRKKTNE
+626 RIFIKKKVNE
-636 VELIIEDNGV
+636 VELILEDNGI
-646 GIPDEIIGR
+646 GISDEIIGR
-655 IYEPYVTSKK
+655 IFEPYVTSKK

-674 VHKIIEEHDGKIKI
+674 VHKIIEEHNGDIKI
-688 ERINT
+688 ERIRN
-693 SGTRVIIKLKSGKTN
+693 SGTRVIIKLKSG
-708 RNG
+708 RR

>member
-1 MKYIITTA
+1 MKYIITIV

-25 NSDLI
+25 NSELI
-30 SSDAFRILLGLNI
+30 SGDSFRILLGLNI
-43 FFICSLIILIAVQ
+43 LFICSLIGLIAVQ
-56 IFRLLQSIKKE
+56 IFRLLQSVKKE

-73 TLRLVLSFALMGIIP
+73 TLRLVLSFALMGIVP

-134 ELKGKSIAYSIGNAD
+134 ELKGKSIAYSIGNSD
-149 TEQRYNILTDLRAK
+149 PQQRDSLLTDLRAK

-174 DSKIIE
+174 DSIIIG

-186 NLIPSIPNIEDLERG
+186 DLIPPIPSIDDLERG
-201 GENFFGRIEEIK
+201 AQGFFGRIEEVK
-213 TGEIYLKAFIPII
+213 DDQIYLKTFTPII
-226 SNTLI
+226 PKSAM

-243 PPSIANLALSVE
+243 PPSISNLALSVE
-255 SVYEEYQQLT
+255 SVYDEYQQLT

-312 RQISKGNYKK
+312 KQISKGNYKK
-322 IISEQGKD
+322 IIPEQGKD
-330 EIGMLISSFNS
+330 EIGVLIRSFNS
-341 MTSQLEVATKNSE
+341 MTSQLGEATRNSE
-354 KDRER
+354 QDRKG
-359 LEIAR
+359 LEVAR

-374 TTGVIVIDDNRLIRL
+374 TTGVIVLDDKKIIRL
-389 NNVSASKML
+389 NNISASIML
-398 QNNESKMNDK
+398 TNK
-408 PMRKIISKNSLFEPL
+408 KIILKNKPIKDVVATNLIFKPIYDFVEA
-423 NEYIETY
+423 YINN
-430 IDDNKKNKKEISQEF
+430 IKINKKEVSQEF
-445 RLKKDKKEKTIMLQ
+445 KLNQDKQEKTIMLQ
-459 ITPLR
+459 ITPLI
-464 DKKSTQYVL
+464 DNKGKSYVL
-473 VIDDISEV
+473 VMDDISEV
-481 TQAQRHSAWGEI
+481 TQSQRHSAWGEV

-512 ERIQHKFSDKL
+512 ERIQHKFKDKL
-523 SKADSIILER
+523 SKEDSHILER
-533 STNIIVNQVN
+533 STNTIVNQVN
-543 SLKIM
+543 ALKIM

-554 YARPPKIQKDTIRI
+554 YARPPKIQKDKIRI
-568 DTLVDEVIE
+568 DNLVEEVID
-577 LYKIDK
+577 LYEIDK
-583 IIIIKKDKNIP
+583 IISVKKDKNIP

-603 RQVIINL
+603 RQVIVNL
-610 IENSQDAL
+610 LENSQDAL
-618 KEIKNPKI
+618 KKIKNPKI
-626 KIFIRKKTNE
+626 KISIKKKVNE
-636 VELIIEDNGV
+636 VKLIVEDNGS

-655 IYEPYVTSKK
+655 IFEPYVTSKK
-665 TGTGLGLAI
+665 TGTGLGLAV
-674 VHKIIEEHDGKIKI
+674 VHKIIEEHEGKIKI
-688 ERINT
+688 DRIKK
-693 SGTRVIIKLKSGKTN
+693 SGTRITITLRAGEI
-708 RNG
+708 

>member
-1 MKYIITTA
+1 MKYIITIVS
-9 AFIGIALLIL
+9 FIGISLLIL

-30 SSDAFRILLGLNI
+30 SSDSFRALLGLNI
-43 FFICSLIILIAVQ
+43 LFIFSLIVLIGFQ
-56 IFRLLQSIKKE
+56 IFRLLQNVKKE

-73 TLRLVLSFALMGIIP
+73 TLRLVMSFALMGVVP

-125 TIDILMSDI
+125 TIDILMKDI
-134 ELKGKSIAYSIGNAD
+134 ELKGKSIAYSIGNVD
-149 TEQRYNILTDLRAK
+149 PEQRYSLLTDLREK
-163 FGIQDAVIFDQ
+163 FRIQDAVIFDQ
-174 DSKIIE
+174 NSIIIE
-180 VSSEKN
+180 VSSEKSD
-186 NLIPSIPNIEDLERG
+186 LIPPIPNIKDLEKGGRG
-201 GENFFGRIEEIK
+201 FFGRIEEK
-213 TGEIYLKAFIPII
+213 DGEQIYLKTFTPILTK
-226 SNTLI
+226 NVN
-231 SKRLILQ
+231 SKTLILQ

-255 SVYEEYQQLT
+255 SVYSEYQQLT

-285 ALLSSVAASF
+285 ALLSSVSASF

-322 IISEQGKD
+322 IISKQGKD
-330 EIGMLISSFNS
+330 EIGVLISSFNS
-341 MTSQLEVATKNSE
+341 MTSQLEDATNNSE

-359 LEIAR
+359 LEVSR

-374 TTGVIVIDDNRLIRL
+374 TTGVIVLDQAKIIRL
-389 NNVSASKML
+389 NNIAASKILKIKSSDMSNMPMSEIVDKYL
-398 QNNESKMNDK
+398 LFK
-408 PMRKIISKNSLFEPL
+408 PMYEFVES
-423 NEYIETY
+423 Y
-430 IDDNKKNKKEISQEF
+430 IDSDKKNKKEESQEF
-445 RLKKDKKEKTIMLQ
+445 KLNKENEQESTIMLQ
-459 ITPLR
+459 ITPIKNNK
-464 DKKSTQYVL
+464 DKSYVL

-481 TQAQRHSAWGEI
+481 TQAQRHRAWGEI

-512 ERIQHKFSDKL
+512 ERIQHKFKNKL
-523 SKADSIILER
+523 NKEDSEILER
-533 STNIIVNQVN
+533 STNTIVNQVN

-554 YARPPKIQKDTIRI
+554 YARPTKIQKDAVQI
-568 DTLVDEVIE
+568 DELIYEVVALYEIE
-577 LYKIDK
+577 KNIT
-583 IIIIKKDKNIP
+583 IKKDRKIP
-594 IIYADQNKL
+594 TIYADQNKL

-610 IENSQDAL
+610 LENSQDAL
-618 KEIKNPKI
+618 KEIKNKKI
-626 KIFIRKKTNE
+626 MISIRNKIGGI
-636 VELIIEDNGV
+636 ELTVEDNGV
-646 GIPDEIIGR
+646 GIPDIIIGR
-655 IYEPYVTSKK
+655 IFEPYVTSKK

-674 VHKIIEEHDGKIKI
+674 VHKIVEEHEGKITI
-688 ERINT
+688 DRIKN
-693 SGTRVIIKLKSGKTN
+693 SGTRVTINLKIREK
-708 RNG
+708 

>member
-1 MKYIITTA
+1 MKYIITIV

-25 NSDLI
+25 NSELI
-30 SSDAFRILLGLNI
+30 SGDSFRILLGLNI
-43 FFICSLIILIAVQ
+43 LFICSLIGLIAVQ
-56 IFRLLQSIKKE
+56 IFRLLQSVKKE

-73 TLRLVLSFALMGIIP
+73 TLRLVLSFALMGIVP

-125 TIDILMSDI
+125 SIDILMRDI
-134 ELKGKSIAYSIGNAD
+134 ELKGKSIAYSIGNSEPD
-149 TEQRYNILTDLRAK
+149 QRDSLLTDLRVK

-174 DSKIIE
+174 DSMIIG

-186 NLIPSIPNIEDLERG
+186 NLIPPIPNIEDLERG
-201 GENFFGRIEEIK
+201 GQGFFGRIEEVS
-213 TGEIYLKAFIPII
+213 GDQIYLKMFTPII
-226 SNTLI
+226 SKSAM

-243 PPSIANLALSVE
+243 PPSISNLALSVE
-255 SVYEEYQQLT
+255 SVYDEYQQLT

-301 SSPLAMLADAT
+301 SAPLAMLAGAT
-312 RQISKGNYKK
+312 KEISKGNYKK
-322 IISEQGKD
+322 IIPEQGKD
-330 EIGMLISSFNS
+330 EIGVLISSFNS
-341 MTSQLEVATKNSE
+341 MTSQLGVATRSSE

-359 LEIAR
+359 LEVAR

-374 TTGVIVIDDNRLIRL
+374 TTGVIVLDDKKIIQL
-389 NNVSASKML
+389 NNIAASRML
-398 QNNESKMNDK
+398 INKKITMNNEPMKEVIARNLLFK
-408 PMRKIISKNSLFEPL
+408 PLYDFVEL
-423 NEYIETY
+423 Y
-430 IDDNKKNKKEISQEF
+430 IDGNKNNKEVSQEF
-445 RLKKDKKEKTIMLQ
+445 KLNKDKQERTIMLQ
-459 ITPLR
+459 ITPLIGN
-464 DKKSTQYVL
+464 KGKSYVL

-481 TQAQRHSAWGEI
+481 TQAQRHSAWGEV

-512 ERIQHKFSDKL
+512 ERIQHKFKDKL
-523 SKADSIILER
+523 SKEDSDILER
-533 STNIIVNQVN
+533 STNTIVNQVN
-543 SLKIM
+543 ALKIM

-568 DTLVDEVIE
+568 DNLIEEVID
-577 LYKIDK
+577 LYEIND
-583 IIIIKKDKNIP
+583 IIKVKKDKNIP

-610 IENSQDAL
+610 LENSQDAL
-618 KEIKNPKI
+618 KEIKKPKI
-626 KIFIRKKTNE
+626 VIFIKKKVNE
-636 VELIIEDNGV
+636 VELIIEDNGR

-655 IYEPYVTSKK
+655 IFEPYVTSKK
-665 TGTGLGLAI
+665 TGTGLGLA
-674 VHKIIEEHDGKIKI
+674 VVYKIIEEHDGKINI
-688 ERINT
+688 DRIKN
-693 SGTRVIIKLKSGKTN
+693 SGTRVTITFKSGDK
-708 RNG
+708 

>member
-30 SSDAFRILLGLNI
+30 SSDSFRILLGLNI

-56 IFRLLQSIKKE
+56 IFRLLQSVKKE

-73 TLRLVLSFALMGIIP
+73 TLRLVLSFALMGIVP

-149 TEQRYNILTDLRAK
+149 TDERYNILTDLRVK

-180 VSSEKN
+180 VSSDKN

-201 GENFFGRIEEIK
+201 GEDFFGRIEEIK
-213 TGEIYLKAFIPII
+213 GEEIYLKVFIPII
-226 SNTLI
+226 SKNLM

-255 SVYEEYQQLT
+255 SVYDEYQQLT

-301 SSPLAMLADAT
+301 SSPLAMVANAT
-312 RQISKGNYKK
+312 REISKGNYKK

-330 EIGMLISSFNS
+330 EIGVLIRAFNS
-341 MTSQLEVATKNSE
+341 MTSQLEEATRNSE

-359 LEIAR
+359 LEVAR

-374 TTGVIVIDDNRLIRL
+374 TTGVIVIDDKKIIKL

-398 QNNESKMNDK
+398 QNKENKMNDTA
-408 PMRKIISKNSLFEPL
+408 MNKIILNNSLFEPL
-423 NEYIETY
+423 YEFVETY
-430 IDDNKKNKKEISQEF
+430 IDGNKKNKKEVSQEF
-445 RLKKDKKEKTIMLQ
+445 RLKKDKEERTIMLQ
-459 ITPLR
+459 ITPLS
-464 DKKSTQYVL
+464 DKRSTKYVL

-512 ERIQHKFSDKL
+512 ERIQHKFSNKL
-523 SKADSIILER
+523 NKEDSIILER
-533 STNIIVNQVN
+533 STNTIVNQVN
-543 SLKIM
+543 ALKIM

-554 YARPPKIQKDTIRI
+554 YARPTKIKKDTVRI
-568 DTLVDEVIE
+568 DSLVDEVIE
-577 LYKIDK
+577 LYEINKMIS
-583 IIIIKKDKNIP
+583 IKKEKNIP

-618 KEIKNPKI
+618 KEIKKPKI
-626 KIFIRKKTNE
+626 KIFIKKKVNE
-636 VELIIEDNGV
+636 VELIVEDNGI

-655 IYEPYVTSKK
+655 IFEPYITSKK

-688 ERINT
+688 ERISN
-693 SGTRVIIKLKSGKTN
+693 SGTRVIITFNSGK
-708 RNG
+708 

>member
-1 MKYIITTA
+1 MKYIITIV

-25 NSDLI
+25 NSELI
-30 SSDAFRILLGLNI
+30 SGDSFRILLGLNI
-43 FFICSLIILIAVQ
+43 LFICSLIGLIAVQ
-56 IFRLLQSIKKE
+56 IFRLLQSVKKE

-73 TLRLVLSFALMGIIP
+73 TLRLVLSFALMGIVP

-125 TIDILMSDI
+125 TIDILMRDI
-134 ELKGKSIAYSIGNAD
+134 ELKGKSIAYSIGNSEPD
-149 TEQRYNILTDLRAK
+149 QRDRLLSDLRAK

-174 DSKIIE
+174 DSMIIG

-186 NLIPSIPNIEDLERG
+186 NLIPPIPNIEDLERG
-201 GENFFGRIEEIK
+201 GQGFFGRIEEVS
-213 TGEIYLKAFIPII
+213 GDQIYLKMFTPII
-226 SNTLI
+226 SKSAM

-243 PPSIANLALSVE
+243 PPSISNLALSVE
-255 SVYEEYQQLT
+255 SVYDEYQQLT

-301 SSPLAMLADAT
+301 SAPLAMLAGAT
-312 RQISKGNYKK
+312 KEISKGNYKK
-322 IISEQGKD
+322 IIPEQGKD
-330 EIGMLISSFNS
+330 EIGVLISSFNS
-341 MTSQLEVATKNSE
+341 MTSQLGEATRSSE
-354 KDRER
+354 RDRER
-359 LEIAR
+359 LEDAR

-374 TTGVIVIDDNRLIRL
+374 TTGVIVLNGKKVIQL
-389 NNVSASKML
+389 NNISASRML
-398 QNNESKMNDK
+398 TNKKITMNNEPMKEVIARNLLFK
-408 PMRKIISKNSLFEPL
+408 PLYDFVEL
-423 NEYIETY
+423 Y
-430 IDDNKKNKKEISQEF
+430 IDGNKNNKEVSQEF
-445 RLKKDKKEKTIMLQ
+445 KLNKDKQERTIMLQ
-459 ITPLR
+459 ITPLIGN
-464 DKKSTQYVL
+464 KGKSYVL

-481 TQAQRHSAWGEI
+481 TQAQRHSAWGEV

-512 ERIQHKFSDKL
+512 ERIQHKFKDKL
-523 SKADSIILER
+523 SKEDSDVLER
-533 STNIIVNQVN
+533 STKTIVNQVN
-543 SLKIM
+543 ALKIM

-568 DTLVDEVIE
+568 DNLIEEVID
-577 LYKIDK
+577 LYEIND
-583 IIIIKKDKNIP
+583 IIKVKKDKNIP

-610 IENSQDAL
+610 LENSQDAL
-618 KEIKNPKI
+618 KEIKKPKI
-626 KIFIRKKTNE
+626 VIFIKKKVNE
-636 VELIIEDNGV
+636 VELIIEDNGR

-655 IYEPYVTSKK
+655 IFEPYVTSKK
-665 TGTGLGLAI
+665 TGTGLGLA
-674 VHKIIEEHDGKIKI
+674 VVYKIIEEHDGKINI
-688 ERINT
+688 DRIKN
-693 SGTRVIIKLKSGKTN
+693 SGTRVTITFKSGDK
-708 RNG
+708 

>member
-1 MKYIITTA
+1 LKYIITIVS
-9 AFIGIALLIL
+9 FIGISLLIL

-30 SSDAFRILLGLNI
+30 SSDSFRALLGLNI
-43 FFICSLIILIAVQ
+43 LFIFSLIVLIGFQ
-56 IFRLLQSIKKE
+56 IFRLLQNVKKE

-73 TLRLVLSFALMGIIP
+73 TLRLVMSFALMGVVP

-125 TIDILMSDI
+125 TIDILMKDI
-134 ELKGKSIAYSIGNAD
+134 ELKGKSIAYSIGNVD
-149 TEQRYNILTDLRAK
+149 PQQRYSLLTDLREK
-163 FGIQDAVIFDQ
+163 FRIHDAVIIDQ
-174 DSKIIE
+174 NSIIIE
-180 VSSEKN
+180 VSSEKSD
-186 NLIPSIPNIEDLERG
+186 LIPPIPNIKDLEKGGRG
-201 GENFFGRIEEIK
+201 FFGRIEEKDGEQIFLK
-213 TGEIYLKAFIPII
+213 TFTPILTK
-226 SNTLI
+226 NVN
-231 SKRLILQ
+231 SKTLILQ

-255 SVYEEYQQLT
+255 SVYSEYQQLT

-285 ALLSSVAASF
+285 ALLSSVSASF

-322 IISEQGKD
+322 IISKQGKD
-330 EIGMLISSFNS
+330 EIGVLISSFNS
-341 MTSQLEVATKNSE
+341 MTSQLEDATNSSE

-374 TTGVIVIDDNRLIRL
+374 TTGVIVLDQAKIIRL
-389 NNVSASKML
+389 NNIAASKIL
-398 QNNESKMNDK
+398 KIKSNDMSNMPMSEIVDKYLLFK
-408 PMRKIISKNSLFEPL
+408 PIYEFVEC
-423 NEYIETY
+423 Y
-430 IDDNKKNKKEISQEF
+430 IDSDKKNKKEESQEF
-445 RLKKDKKEKTIMLQ
+445 KLNKENEQESTIMLQ
-459 ITPLR
+459 ITPIKNNK
-464 DKKSTQYVL
+464 DKSYVL

-481 TQAQRHSAWGEI
+481 TQAQRHRAWGEI

-512 ERIQHKFSDKL
+512 ERIQLKFKNKLDKE
-523 SKADSIILER
+523 DSEILER
-533 STNIIVNQVN
+533 STNTIVNQVN
-543 SLKIM
+543 ALKIM

-554 YARPPKIQKDTIRI
+554 YARPPKIQKDSVQI
-568 DTLVDEVIE
+568 DKLIDEVVALYEIE
-577 LYKIDK
+577 K
-583 IIIIKKDKNIP
+583 IITIKKDRKIP
-594 IIYADQNKL
+594 TIYADQNKL

-610 IENSQDAL
+610 LENSQDAL
-618 KEIKNPKI
+618 KEIKNKKI
-626 KIFIRKKTNE
+626 MISIKNKSGEI
-636 VELIIEDNGV
+636 ELTVEDNGV
-646 GIPDEIIGR
+646 GIPDIIIGR
-655 IYEPYVTSKK
+655 IFEPYVTSKK

-674 VHKIIEEHDGKIKI
+674 VHKIIEEHEGKITI
-688 ERINT
+688 DRIKN
-693 SGTRVIIKLKSGKTN
+693 SGTRVTINFKVREK
-708 RNG
+708 

>member
-1 MKYIITTA
+1 MKYIITIVS
-9 AFIGIALLIL
+9 FIGISLLIL

-30 SSDAFRILLGLNI
+30 SSDSFRALLGLNI
-43 FFICSLIILIAVQ
+43 LFIFSLIVLIGFQ
-56 IFRLLQSIKKE
+56 IFRLLQNVKKE

-73 TLRLVLSFALMGIIP
+73 TLRLVMSFALMGVVP

-125 TIDILMSDI
+125 TIDILMKDI
-134 ELKGKSIAYSIGNAD
+134 ELKGKSIAYSIGNVD
-149 TEQRYNILTDLRAK
+149 PEQRYSLLTDLREK
-163 FGIQDAVIFDQ
+163 FRIEDAVIFDQ
-174 DSKIIE
+174 NSIIIE
-180 VSSEKN
+180 VSSEKSD
-186 NLIPSIPNIEDLERG
+186 LIPPIPNIKDLEKGGRG
-201 GENFFGRIEEIK
+201 FFGRIEEKDGEQIFLK
-213 TGEIYLKAFIPII
+213 TFTPILTK
-226 SNTLI
+226 NVN
-231 SKRLILQ
+231 SKTLILQ

-255 SVYEEYQQLT
+255 SVYSEYQQLT

-285 ALLSSVAASF
+285 ALLSSVSASF

-322 IISEQGKD
+322 IISKQGKD
-330 EIGMLISSFNS
+330 EIGVLISSFNS
-341 MTSQLEVATKNSE
+341 MTSQLEDATNNSE

-359 LEIAR
+359 LEVSR

-374 TTGVIVIDDNRLIRL
+374 TTGVIVLDQAKIIRL
-389 NNVSASKML
+389 NNIAASKILKIKSSDMSNMPMSEIVDKYL
-398 QNNESKMNDK
+398 LFK
-408 PMRKIISKNSLFEPL
+408 PMYEFVES
-423 NEYIETY
+423 Y
-430 IDDNKKNKKEISQEF
+430 IDSDKKNKKEESQEF
-445 RLKKDKKEKTIMLQ
+445 KLNKENEQESTIMLQ
-459 ITPLR
+459 ITPIKNNK
-464 DKKSTQYVL
+464 DKSYVL

-481 TQAQRHSAWGEI
+481 TQAQRHRAWGEI

-512 ERIQHKFSDKL
+512 ERIQHKFKNKL
-523 SKADSIILER
+523 NKEDSEILER
-533 STNIIVNQVN
+533 STNTIVNQVN

-554 YARPPKIQKDTIRI
+554 YARPTKIQKDAVQI
-568 DTLVDEVIE
+568 DELIDEVVALYEIE
-577 LYKIDK
+577 KNIT
-583 IIIIKKDKNIP
+583 IKKDRKIP
-594 IIYADQNKL
+594 TIYADQNKL

-610 IENSQDAL
+610 LENSRDAL
-618 KEIKNPKI
+618 KEIKNKKI
-626 KIFIRKKTNE
+626 IISIRNKIGGI
-636 VELIIEDNGV
+636 ELTVEDNGV
-646 GIPDEIIGR
+646 GIPDMIIGR
-655 IYEPYVTSKK
+655 IFEPYVTSKK

-674 VHKIIEEHDGKIKI
+674 VHKIVEEHEGKITI
-688 ERINT
+688 DRIKN
-693 SGTRVIIKLKSGKTN
+693 SGTRVTINFKVREK
-708 RNG
+708 

>member
-1 MKYIITTA
+1 MKYIITIVS
-9 AFIGIALLIL
+9 FIGISLLIL

-30 SSDAFRILLGLNI
+30 SSDSFRALLGLNI
-43 FFICSLIILIAVQ
+43 LFIFSLIVLIGFQ
-56 IFRLLQSIKKE
+56 IFRLLQNVKKE

-73 TLRLVLSFALMGIIP
+73 TLRLVMSFALMGVVP

-125 TIDILMSDI
+125 TIDILMKDI
-134 ELKGKSIAYSIGNAD
+134 ELKGKSIAYSIGNVD
-149 TEQRYNILTDLRAK
+149 PEQRYSLLTDLREK
-163 FGIQDAVIFDQ
+163 FRIQDAVIFDQ
-174 DSKIIE
+174 NSIIIE
-180 VSSEKN
+180 VSSEKSD
-186 NLIPSIPNIEDLERG
+186 LIPPIPNIKDLEKGGRG
-201 GENFFGRIEEIK
+201 FFGRIEEKDGEQIFLK
-213 TGEIYLKAFIPII
+213 TFTPILTK
-226 SNTLI
+226 NVN
-231 SKRLILQ
+231 SKTLILQ

-255 SVYEEYQQLT
+255 SVYSEYQQLT

-285 ALLSSVAASF
+285 ALLSSVSASF

-322 IISEQGKD
+322 IISKQGKD
-330 EIGMLISSFNS
+330 EIGVLISSFNS
-341 MTSQLEVATKNSE
+341 MTSQLEDATNNSE

-359 LEIAR
+359 LEVSR

-374 TTGVIVIDDNRLIRL
+374 TTGVIVLDQAKIIRL
-389 NNVSASKML
+389 NNIAASKILKIKSSDMSNMPMSEIVDKYL
-398 QNNESKMNDK
+398 LFK
-408 PMRKIISKNSLFEPL
+408 PMYEFVES
-423 NEYIETY
+423 Y
-430 IDDNKKNKKEISQEF
+430 IDSDKKNKKEESQEF
-445 RLKKDKKEKTIMLQ
+445 KLNKENEQESTIMLQ
-459 ITPLR
+459 ITPIKNNK
-464 DKKSTQYVL
+464 DKSYVL

-481 TQAQRHSAWGEI
+481 TQAQRHRAWGEI

-512 ERIQHKFSDKL
+512 ERIQHKFKNKL
-523 SKADSIILER
+523 NKEDSEILER
-533 STNIIVNQVN
+533 STNTIVNQVN

-554 YARPPKIQKDTIRI
+554 YARPTKIQKDAVQI
-568 DTLVDEVIE
+568 DELIYEVVALYEIE
-577 LYKIDK
+577 KNIT
-583 IIIIKKDKNIP
+583 IKKDRKIP
-594 IIYADQNKL
+594 TIYADQNKL

-610 IENSQDAL
+610 LENSQDAL
-618 KEIKNPKI
+618 KEIKNKKI
-626 KIFIRKKTNE
+626 MISIRNKIGGI
-636 VELIIEDNGV
+636 ELTVEDNGV
-646 GIPDEIIGR
+646 GIPDIIIGR
-655 IYEPYVTSKK
+655 IFEPYVTSKK

-674 VHKIIEEHDGKIKI
+674 VHKIVEEHEGKITI
-688 ERINT
+688 DRIKN
-693 SGTRVIIKLKSGKTN
+693 SGTRVTINLKIREK
-708 RNG
+708 

>member
-1 MKYIITTA
+1 MKYIITTV

-25 NSDLI
+25 NSELI
-30 SSDAFRILLGLNI
+30 SSDSFRILLALNI
-43 FFICSLIILIAVQ
+43 LFICSLIVLIAVQ
-56 IFRLLQSIKKE
+56 IFRLLNNIKTE

-73 TLRLVLSFALMGIIP
+73 TLRLVMSFALMGIIP

-93 LVSVNF
+93 LVSVSF

-125 TIDILMSDI
+125 TIDILMRDI

-149 TEQRYNILTDLRAK
+149 PEQRNNVLTDLRAK

-174 DSKIIE
+174 DSMIIE

-186 NLIPSIPNIEDLERG
+186 DLIPPIPNIKDLERG
-201 GENFFGRIEEIK
+201 GLNFFGRIEEND
-213 TGEIYLKAFIPII
+213 GNQIYLKTFTPII
-226 SNTLI
+226 SKNVI

-255 SVYEEYQQLT
+255 SVYDEYQQLT

-285 ALLSSVAASF
+285 ALLSSVAVSF
-295 VISRRF
+295 FISRKF

-312 RQISKGNYKK
+312 KQIAKGNYKK
-322 IISEQGKD
+322 IIPEQGKD
-330 EIGMLISSFNS
+330 EIGVLVSSFNS
-341 MTSQLEVATKNSE
+341 MTSQLGEATRNSE

-359 LEIAR
+359 LEVAR

-374 TTGVIVIDDNRLIRL
+374 TTGVIVLDNKKIVRL
-389 NNVSASKML
+389 NNVAASKML
-398 QNNESKMNDK
+398 RNKEIVMNNKAMSE
-408 PMRKIISKNSLFEPL
+408 IISKNLLFQPL
-423 NEYIETY
+423 YEFVENYV
-430 IDDNKKNKKEISQEF
+430 DNNKINKKEISQEF
-445 RLKKDKKEKTIMLQ
+445 KLNKDNQERTIMLQ
-459 ITPLR
+459 ITPLN
-464 DKKSTQYVL
+464 DTKGKSYVL

-512 ERIQHKFSDKL
+512 ERIQHKFQNKL
-523 SKADSIILER
+523 NEDDSNILER
-533 STNIIVNQVN
+533 STNTIINQVN
-543 SLKIM
+543 ALKIM
-548 VNEFAE
+548 VNEFTE
-554 YARPPKIQKDTIRI
+554 YARPPKIKKDTIRI
-568 DTLVDEVIE
+568 DDLIDEVIG
-577 LYKIDK
+577 LYEISE
-583 IIIIKKDKNIP
+583 IIKVKKSKNIP

-610 IENSQDAL
+610 LENSRDAL
-618 KEIKNPKI
+618 KGVEKPKI
-626 KIFIRKKTNE
+626 RIFINNKDNQ
-636 VELIIEDNGV
+636 VELIVEDNGIGV
-646 GIPDEIIGR
+646 PDEIIGR
-655 IYEPYVTSKK
+655 IFEPYVTSKK

-674 VHKIIEEHDGKIKI
+674 VHKIIEEHNSKIII
-688 ERINT
+688 ERIKN
-693 SGTRVIIKLKSGKTN
+693 SGTRVKINFKIGKK
-708 RNG
+708 

>member
-1 MKYIITTA
+1 MKYIITIV

-25 NSDLI
+25 NSELI
-30 SSDAFRILLGLNI
+30 SSDSFRILLALNI
-43 FFICSLIILIAVQ
+43 LFICSLIVLIAVQ
-56 IFRLLQSIKKE
+56 IFRLLNNIKTE

-73 TLRLVLSFALMGIIP
+73 TLRLVMSFALMGIIP

-93 LVSVNF
+93 LVSVSF

-125 TIDILMSDI
+125 TIDILMRDI

-149 TEQRYNILTDLRAK
+149 PEQRNNVLTDLRAK

-174 DSKIIE
+174 DSMIIE

-186 NLIPSIPNIEDLERG
+186 DLIPPIPNIKDLERG
-201 GENFFGRIEEIK
+201 GLNFFGRIE
-213 TGEIYLKAFIPII
+213 GHDGNQIYLKTFTPII
-226 SNTLI
+226 SKNVI

-255 SVYEEYQQLT
+255 SVYDEYQQLT

-285 ALLSSVAASF
+285 ALLSSVAVSF
-295 VISRRF
+295 FISRKF

-312 RQISKGNYKK
+312 KQIAKGNYKK
-322 IISEQGKD
+322 IIPEQGKD
-330 EIGMLISSFNS
+330 EIGVLVSSFNS
-341 MTSQLEVATKNSE
+341 MTSQLGEATRNSE

-359 LEIAR
+359 LEVAR

-374 TTGVIVIDDNRLIRL
+374 TTGVIVLDNKKIVRL
-389 NNVSASKML
+389 NNVAASKML
-398 QNNESKMNDK
+398 RNKEIVMNNKAMSE
-408 PMRKIISKNSLFEPL
+408 IISKNLLFQPL
-423 NEYIETY
+423 YEFVENYV
-430 IDDNKKNKKEISQEF
+430 DNNKINKKEISQEF
-445 RLKKDKKEKTIMLQ
+445 KLNKDNQERTIMLQ
-459 ITPLR
+459 ITPLN
-464 DKKSTQYVL
+464 DTKGKSYVL

-512 ERIQHKFSDKL
+512 ERIQHKFQNKL
-523 SKADSIILER
+523 NEDDSNILER
-533 STNIIVNQVN
+533 STNTIINQVN
-543 SLKIM
+543 ALKIM
-548 VNEFAE
+548 VNEFTE
-554 YARPPKIQKDTIRI
+554 YARPPKIQKDAIRI
-568 DTLVDEVIE
+568 DDLIDEVIG
-577 LYKIDK
+577 LYEISE
-583 IIIIKKDKNIP
+583 IIKVKKNKNIP

-610 IENSQDAL
+610 LENSRDAL
-618 KEIKNPKI
+618 KGIEKPKI
-626 KIFIRKKTNE
+626 RIFINNKNNE
-636 VELIIEDNGV
+636 VELIVEDNGIGV
-646 GIPDEIIGR
+646 PDEIIGR
-655 IYEPYVTSKK
+655 IFEPYVTSKK

-674 VHKIIEEHDGKIKI
+674 VHKIIEEHNSKIII
-688 ERINT
+688 ERIKN
-693 SGTRVIIKLKSGKTN
+693 SGTRVKINFKIGKK
-708 RNG
+708 

>member
-1 MKYIITTA
+1 MKYIITIVS
-9 AFIGIALLIL
+9 FIGISLLIL

-30 SSDAFRILLGLNI
+30 SSDSFRALLGLNI
-43 FFICSLIILIAVQ
+43 LFIFSLIVLIGFQ
-56 IFRLLQSIKKE
+56 IFRLLQNVKKE

-73 TLRLVLSFALMGIIP
+73 TLRLVMSFALMGVVP

-125 TIDILMSDI
+125 TIDILMKDI
-134 ELKGKSIAYSIGNAD
+134 ELKGKSIAYSIGNVD
-149 TEQRYNILTDLRAK
+149 PEQRYSLLTDLREK
-163 FGIQDAVIFDQ
+163 FRIQDAVIFDQ
-174 DSKIIE
+174 NSIIIE
-180 VSSEKN
+180 VSSEKSD
-186 NLIPSIPNIEDLERG
+186 LIPPIPNIKDLEKGGRG
-201 GENFFGRIEEIK
+201 FFGRIEEKDGEQIFLK
-213 TGEIYLKAFIPII
+213 TFTPILTK
-226 SNTLI
+226 NVN
-231 SKRLILQ
+231 SKTLILQ

-255 SVYEEYQQLT
+255 SVYSEYQQLT

-285 ALLSSVAASF
+285 ALLSSVSASF

-322 IISEQGKD
+322 IISKQGKD
-330 EIGMLISSFNS
+330 EIGVLISSFNS
-341 MTSQLEVATKNSE
+341 MTSQLEDATNSSE

-359 LEIAR
+359 LEVAR

-374 TTGVIVIDDNRLIRL
+374 TTGVIVLDQAKIIRL
-389 NNVSASKML
+389 NNIAASKILKIKSSDMSNMPMSEIVDKYL
-398 QNNESKMNDK
+398 LFK
-408 PMRKIISKNSLFEPL
+408 PMYEFVES
-423 NEYIETY
+423 Y
-430 IDDNKKNKKEISQEF
+430 IDSDKKNKKEESQEF
-445 RLKKDKKEKTIMLQ
+445 KLNKENEQESTIMLQ
-459 ITPLR
+459 ITPIKNNK
-464 DKKSTQYVL
+464 DKSYVL

-481 TQAQRHSAWGEI
+481 TQAQRHRAWGEI

-512 ERIQHKFSDKL
+512 ERIQHKFKNKL
-523 SKADSIILER
+523 NKEDSEILER
-533 STNIIVNQVN
+533 STNTIVNQVN

-554 YARPPKIQKDTIRI
+554 YARPTKIQKDAVQI
-568 DTLVDEVIE
+568 DKLIDEVVALYDIE
-577 LYKIDK
+577 KNIT
-583 IIIIKKDKNIP
+583 IKKDRKIP
-594 IIYADQNKL
+594 TIYADQNKL

-610 IENSQDAL
+610 LENSQDAL
-618 KEIKNPKI
+618 KEIKKQRI
-626 KIFIRKKTNE
+626 KIFIKNKANE
-636 VELIIEDNGV
+636 VELIIEDNGI

-655 IYEPYVTSKK
+655 IFEPYVTSKE

-674 VHKIIEEHDGKIKI
+674 VYKIIEEHGGKINI
-688 ERINT
+688 ERIKN
-693 SGTRVIIKLKSGKTN
+693 SGTRVTINLKSGKK
-708 RNG
+708 

>member
-1 MKYIITTA
+1 MKIKLKYLITTA

-30 SSDAFRILLGLNI
+30 SSDSFRILLGLNI
-43 FFICSLIILIAVQ
+43 FFICSLIGLIGVQ
-56 IFRLLQSIKKE
+56 IFQLLQSVKKE

-73 TLRLVLSFALMGIIP
+73 TLRLVLSFALMGIVP

-134 ELKGKSIAYSIGNAD
+134 ELKGKSIAYSIGNAEVD
-149 TEQRYNILTDLRAK
+149 QRNNILTDLRAK

-174 DSKIIE
+174 DSLIIE
-180 VSSEKN
+180 VSSERN
-186 NLIPSIPNIEDLERG
+186 NLIPPIPNIEDLERG
-201 GENFFGRIEEIK
+201 SRDFFGKIEE
-213 TGEIYLKAFIPII
+213 TNGEQIFLKAFIPII
-226 SNTLI
+226 SKNVM
-231 SKRLILQ
+231 SKKLILQ

-255 SVYEEYQQLT
+255 SVYDEYQQLT

-295 VISRRF
+295 VISRKF

-312 RQISKGNYKK
+312 REISKGNYKK

-330 EIGMLISSFNS
+330 ELGILIKSFNS
-341 MTSQLEVATKNSE
+341 MTSQLEQATKNSE

-359 LEIAR
+359 LELAR

-374 TTGVIVIDDNRLIRL
+374 TTGVIVIDEKKIIRL

-398 QNNESKMNDK
+398 QNKESKMNNK
-408 PMRKIISKNSLFEPL
+408 LMSAVISDNKGFEPL
-423 NEYIETY
+423 YEFISTY
-430 IDDNKKNKKEISQEF
+430 IVDNKENKKEVSQEF
-445 RLKKDKKEKTIMLQ
+445 KLYKENRERTIMLQ
-459 ITPLR
+459 ITPLN
-464 DKKSTQYVL
+464 DKKNKTYVL

-481 TQAQRHSAWGEI
+481 TEAQRHSAWGEI

-512 ERIQHKFSDKL
+512 ERIQHKFGNKL
-523 SKADSIILER
+523 NKEDAIILER
-533 STNIIVNQVN
+533 STNTIVNQVN

-554 YARPPKIQKDTIRI
+554 YARPPKIQKDQIRI
-568 DTLVDEVIE
+568 DNLIDEVIE
-577 LYKIDK
+577 LYEIDK
-583 IIIIKKDKNIP
+583 IIDVKKDKNIP
-594 IIYADQNKL
+594 IIYADQNKI

-610 IENSQDAL
+610 IENSKDAL
-618 KEIKNPKI
+618 KDSKKPKI
-626 KIFIRKKTNE
+626 RIFIKKKVNE
-636 VELIIEDNGV
+636 VELILEDNGI
-646 GIPDEIIGR
+646 GISDEIIGR
-655 IYEPYVTSKK
+655 IFEPYVTSKK

-674 VHKIIEEHDGKIKI
+674 VHKIIEEHNGDIKI
-688 ERINT
+688 ERIRN
-693 SGTRVIIKLKSGKTN
+693 SGTRVIIKLKSG
-708 RNG
+708 RR

>member
-1 MKYIITTA
+1 MKYVITTV

-30 SSDAFRILLGLNI
+30 SSDSFRILLGLNI

-56 IFRLLQSIKKE
+56 IFRLLQSVKKE

-73 TLRLVLSFALMGIIP
+73 TLRLVLSFALMGIVP

-134 ELKGKSIAYSIGNAD
+134 ELKGRSIAYSVGNAD
-149 TEQRYNILTDLRAK
+149 IEQRNNILTDLRAK
-163 FGIQDAVIFDQ
+163 FGIQDAVIFNQ

-213 TGEIYLKAFIPII
+213 GEELYLKAFIPII
-226 SNTLI
+226 SKTLM
-231 SKRLILQ
+231 SERLVLQ

-255 SVYEEYQQLT
+255 SVYDEYQQLT

-312 RQISKGNYKK
+312 RQVSKGNYKK

-330 EIGMLISSFNS
+330 EIGVLISSFNS
-341 MTSQLEVATKNSE
+341 MTSQLEEATKNSE
-354 KDRER
+354 KNRER
-359 LEIAR
+359 LEVAR

-374 TTGVIVIDDNRLIRL
+374 TTGVIVINDKKVIQL

-398 QNNESKMNDK
+398 QNKENKMND
-408 PMRKIISKNSLFEPL
+408 MAMQKIILNNLIFEPVYAFV
-423 NEYIETY
+423 ESY
-430 IDDNKKNKKEISQEF
+430 IDNNKQNKKEISQEF
-445 RLKKDKKEKTIMLQ
+445 RLKRDKQERTIMLQ

-464 DKKSTQYVL
+464 DKNSTKYVL

-493 ARRLAHEIKN
+493 ARN
-503 PLTPIQLSA
+503 
-512 ERIQHKFSDKL
+512 
-523 SKADSIILER
+523 
-533 STNIIVNQVN
+533 
-543 SLKIM
+543 
-548 VNEFAE
+548 
-554 YARPPKIQKDTIRI
+554 
-568 DTLVDEVIE
+568 
-577 LYKIDK
+577 
-583 IIIIKKDKNIP
+583 
-594 IIYADQNKL
+594 
-603 RQVIINL
+603 
-610 IENSQDAL
+610 
-618 KEIKNPKI
+618 
-626 KIFIRKKTNE
+626 
-636 VELIIEDNGV
+636 
-646 GIPDEIIGR
+646 
-655 IYEPYVTSKK
+655 
-665 TGTGLGLAI
+665 
-674 VHKIIEEHDGKIKI
+674 
-688 ERINT
+688 
-693 SGTRVIIKLKSGKTN
+693 
-708 RNG
+708 

>member
-1 MKYIITTA
+1 MKYIITIV

-25 NSDLI
+25 NSELI
-30 SSDAFRILLGLNI
+30 SGDSFRILLGLNI
-43 FFICSLIILIAVQ
+43 LFICSLIGLIAVQ
-56 IFRLLQSIKKE
+56 IFRLLQSVKKE

-134 ELKGKSIAYSIGNAD
+134 ELKGKSIAYSIGNSEPD
-149 TEQRYNILTDLRAK
+149 QRDALLTDLRAK

-174 DSKIIE
+174 NSIIIG
-180 VSSEKN
+180 VSSERKD
-186 NLIPSIPNIEDLERG
+186 LIPPIPSIEDLERG
-201 GENFFGRIEEIK
+201 GQDFFGKIEEVK
-213 TGEIYLKAFIPII
+213 GDQIYLKTFTPII
-226 SNTLI
+226 SKNSM

-243 PPSIANLALSVE
+243 PQSIANLALSVE
-255 SVYEEYQQLT
+255 SVYDEYQQLT

-301 SSPLAMLADAT
+301 SAPLAMLADAT
-312 RQISKGNYKK
+312 KQISKGNYKK
-322 IISEQGKD
+322 IIPEQGKD
-330 EIGMLISSFNS
+330 EIGILVSSFNS
-341 MTSQLEVATKNSE
+341 MTSQLGQATRNSE
-354 KDRER
+354 KNRER

-374 TTGVIVIDDNRLIRL
+374 TTGVIVLDDKKIIRL
-389 NNVSASKML
+389 NNISASIML
-398 QNNESKMNDK
+398 INKNVTMKNKSMNEVMAKNLFFK
-408 PMRKIISKNSLFEPL
+408 PMYDFVES
-423 NEYIETY
+423 Y
-430 IDDNKKNKKEISQEF
+430 IDNNKSNKKEVSQEF
-445 RLKKDKKEKTIMLQ
+445 KLDKEKQEKTIMLQ
-459 ITPLR
+459 ITPLI
-464 DKKSTQYVL
+464 DNKGKSYVL

-481 TQAQRHSAWGEI
+481 TQAQRHSAWGEV

-512 ERIQHKFSDKL
+512 ERIQHKFKDKL
-523 SKADSIILER
+523 SKEDSHILER
-533 STNIIVNQVN
+533 STNTIVNQVN
-543 SLKIM
+543 ALKIM

-554 YARPPKIQKDTIRI
+554 YARPPKIQKDKIRI
-568 DTLVDEVIE
+568 DSLIEEVID
-577 LYKIDK
+577 LYEIDK
-583 IIIIKKDKNIP
+583 IINIKKDKNIP

-610 IENSQDAL
+610 LENSQDAL

-626 KIFIRKKTNE
+626 KIFIKKKVNK
-636 VELIIEDNGV
+636 VEIVVEDNGS

-655 IYEPYVTSKK
+655 IFEPYVTSKK
-665 TGTGLGLAI
+665 TGTGLGLAV
-674 VHKIIEEHDGKIKI
+674 VHKIIDEHEGKIKI
-688 ERINT
+688 DRIKN
-693 SGTRVIIKLKSGKTN
+693 SGTRVTITLGTEEK
-708 RNG
+708 

>member
-1 MKYIITTA
+1 MKYIITIV

-25 NSDLI
+25 NSELI
-30 SSDAFRILLGLNI
+30 SGDSFRILLGLNI
-43 FFICSLIILIAVQ
+43 LFICSLIGLIAVQ
-56 IFRLLQSIKKE
+56 IFRLLQSVKKE

-73 TLRLVLSFALMGIIP
+73 TLRLVLSFALMGIVP

-134 ELKGKSIAYSIGNAD
+134 ELKGKSIAYSIGNSD
-149 TEQRYNILTDLRAK
+149 PQQRDSLLTDLRAK

-174 DSKIIE
+174 DSIIIG

-186 NLIPSIPNIEDLERG
+186 DLIPPIPSIDDLERG
-201 GENFFGRIEEIK
+201 AQGFFGRIEEVK
-213 TGEIYLKAFIPII
+213 DDQIYLKTFTPII
-226 SNTLI
+226 PKSAM

-243 PPSIANLALSVE
+243 PPSISNLALSVE
-255 SVYEEYQQLT
+255 SVYDEYQQLT

-312 RQISKGNYKK
+312 KQISKGNYKK
-322 IISEQGKD
+322 IIPEQGKD
-330 EIGMLISSFNS
+330 EIGVLIRSFNS
-341 MTSQLEVATKNSE
+341 MTSQLGEATRNSE
-354 KDRER
+354 QDRKG
-359 LEIAR
+359 LEVAR

-374 TTGVIVIDDNRLIRL
+374 TTGVIVLDDKKIIRL
-389 NNVSASKML
+389 NNISASIML
-398 QNNESKMNDK
+398 INKKIILKNK
-408 PMRKIISKNSLFEPL
+408 PMKDVVATNLIFKPIYDFVEAYINNIKI
-423 NEYIETY
+423 
-430 IDDNKKNKKEISQEF
+430 NKKEVSQEF
-445 RLKKDKKEKTIMLQ
+445 KLNQDKQEKTIMLQ
-459 ITPLR
+459 ITPLI
-464 DKKSTQYVL
+464 DNKGKSYVL
-473 VIDDISEV
+473 VMDDISEV
-481 TQAQRHSAWGEI
+481 TQSQRHSAWGEV

-512 ERIQHKFSDKL
+512 ERIQHKFKDKL
-523 SKADSIILER
+523 SKEDSHILER
-533 STNIIVNQVN
+533 STNTIVNQVN
-543 SLKIM
+543 ALKIM

-554 YARPPKIQKDTIRI
+554 YARPPKIQKDKIRI
-568 DTLVDEVIE
+568 DNLVEEVID
-577 LYKIDK
+577 LYEIDK
-583 IIIIKKDKNIP
+583 IISVKKDKNIP

-603 RQVIINL
+603 RQVIVNL
-610 IENSQDAL
+610 LENSQDAL
-618 KEIKNPKI
+618 KKIKNPKI
-626 KIFIRKKTNE
+626 KISIKKKVNE
-636 VELIIEDNGV
+636 VKLIVEDNGS

-655 IYEPYVTSKK
+655 IFEPYVTSKK
-665 TGTGLGLAI
+665 TGTGLGLAV
-674 VHKIIEEHDGKIKI
+674 VHKIIEEHEGKIKI
-688 ERINT
+688 DRIKK
-693 SGTRVIIKLKSGKTN
+693 SGTRITITLRAGEI
-708 RNG
+708 

>member
-1 MKYIITTA
+1 MKYIITIVS
-9 AFIGIALLIL
+9 FIGISLLIL

-30 SSDAFRILLGLNI
+30 SSDSFRALLGLNI
-43 FFICSLIILIAVQ
+43 LFIFSLIVLIGFQ
-56 IFRLLQSIKKE
+56 IFRLLQNVKKE

-73 TLRLVLSFALMGIIP
+73 TLRLVMSFALMGVVP

-125 TIDILMSDI
+125 TIDILMKDI
-134 ELKGKSIAYSIGNAD
+134 ELKGKSIAYSIGNVD
-149 TEQRYNILTDLRAK
+149 SQQRYSLLTDLREK
-163 FGIQDAVIFDQ
+163 FRIQDAVIFYQ
-174 DSKIIE
+174 NSIIIE
-180 VSSEKN
+180 VSSEKSD
-186 NLIPSIPNIEDLERG
+186 LIPPIPNIKDLEKGGRG
-201 GENFFGRIEEIK
+201 FFGRIEEKDGEQIFLK
-213 TGEIYLKAFIPII
+213 TFTPILTK
-226 SNTLI
+226 NVN
-231 SKRLILQ
+231 SKTLILQ

-255 SVYEEYQQLT
+255 SVYSEYQQLT

-285 ALLSSVAASF
+285 ALLSSVSASF

-322 IISEQGKD
+322 IISKQGKD
-330 EIGMLISSFNS
+330 EIGVLISSFNS
-341 MTSQLEVATKNSE
+341 MTSQLEDATNNSE

-359 LEIAR
+359 LEVSR

-374 TTGVIVIDDNRLIRL
+374 TTGVIVLDQAKIIRL
-389 NNVSASKML
+389 NNIAASKILKIKSSDMSNMPMSEIVDKYL
-398 QNNESKMNDK
+398 LFK
-408 PMRKIISKNSLFEPL
+408 PMYEFVES
-423 NEYIETY
+423 Y
-430 IDDNKKNKKEISQEF
+430 IDSDKKNKKEESQEF
-445 RLKKDKKEKTIMLQ
+445 KLNKENEQESTIMLQ
-459 ITPLR
+459 ITPIKNNK
-464 DKKSTQYVL
+464 DKSYVL

-481 TQAQRHSAWGEI
+481 TQAQRHRAWGEI

-512 ERIQHKFSDKL
+512 ERIQHKFKNKL
-523 SKADSIILER
+523 NKEDSEILER
-533 STNIIVNQVN
+533 STNTIVNQVN

-554 YARPPKIQKDTIRI
+554 YARPTKIQKDAVQI
-568 DTLVDEVIE
+568 DELIDEVVALYEIE
-577 LYKIDK
+577 KNIT
-583 IIIIKKDKNIP
+583 IKKDRKIP
-594 IIYADQNKL
+594 TIYADQNKL

-610 IENSQDAL
+610 LENSQDAL
-618 KEIKNPKI
+618 KEIKNKKI
-626 KIFIRKKTNE
+626 MISIRNKIGGI
-636 VELIIEDNGV
+636 ELTVEDNGV
-646 GIPDEIIGR
+646 GIPDIIIGR
-655 IYEPYVTSKK
+655 IFEPYVTSKK

-674 VHKIIEEHDGKIKI
+674 VHKIVEEHEGKITI
-688 ERINT
+688 DRIKN
-693 SGTRVIIKLKSGKTN
+693 SGTRVTINLKIREK
-708 RNG
+708 

>member
-1 MKYIITTA
+1 LKYIITIV

-25 NSDLI
+25 NSELI
-30 SSDAFRILLGLNI
+30 SGDSFRILLGLNI
-43 FFICSLIILIAVQ
+43 LFICSLIGLIAVQ
-56 IFRLLQSIKKE
+56 IFRLLQSVKKE

-134 ELKGKSIAYSIGNAD
+134 ELKGKSIAYSIGNSEPD
-149 TEQRYNILTDLRAK
+149 QRDALLTDLRAK

-174 DSKIIE
+174 NSIIIG
-180 VSSEKN
+180 VSSERKD
-186 NLIPSIPNIEDLERG
+186 LIPPIPSIEDLERG
-201 GENFFGRIEEIK
+201 GQDFFGKIEEVK
-213 TGEIYLKAFIPII
+213 GDQIYLKTFTPII
-226 SNTLI
+226 SKNSM

-243 PPSIANLALSVE
+243 PQSIANLALSVE
-255 SVYEEYQQLT
+255 SVYDEYQQLT

-301 SSPLAMLADAT
+301 SAPLAMLADAT
-312 RQISKGNYKK
+312 KQISKGNYKK
-322 IISEQGKD
+322 IIPEQGKD
-330 EIGMLISSFNS
+330 EIGILVSSFNS
-341 MTSQLEVATKNSE
+341 MTSQLGQATRNSE
-354 KDRER
+354 KNRER

-374 TTGVIVIDDNRLIRL
+374 TTGVIVLDDKKIIRL
-389 NNVSASKML
+389 NNISASIML
-398 QNNESKMNDK
+398 INKNVTMKNKSMNEVMAKNLFFK
-408 PMRKIISKNSLFEPL
+408 PMYDFVES
-423 NEYIETY
+423 Y
-430 IDDNKKNKKEISQEF
+430 IDNNKSNKKEVSQEF
-445 RLKKDKKEKTIMLQ
+445 KLDKEKQEKTIMLQ
-459 ITPLR
+459 ITPLI
-464 DKKSTQYVL
+464 DNKGKSYVL

-481 TQAQRHSAWGEI
+481 TQAQRHSAWGEV

-512 ERIQHKFSDKL
+512 ERIQHKFKDKL
-523 SKADSIILER
+523 SKEDSDILER
-533 STNIIVNQVN
+533 STNTIVNQVN
-543 SLKIM
+543 ALKIM

-554 YARPPKIQKDTIRI
+554 YARPPKIQKDKIRI
-568 DTLVDEVIE
+568 DSLIEEVID
-577 LYKIDK
+577 LYEIDK
-583 IIIIKKDKNIP
+583 IINIKKDKNIP
-594 IIYADQNKL
+594 NIYADQNKL

-610 IENSQDAL
+610 LENSQDAL
-618 KEIKNPKI
+618 KEINNPKI
-626 KIFIRKKTNE
+626 KIIVKKKVNE
-636 VELIIEDNGV
+636 VELVVEDNGS

-655 IYEPYVTSKK
+655 IFEPYVTSKK
-665 TGTGLGLAI
+665 TGTGLGLAV
-674 VHKIIEEHDGKIKI
+674 VHKIIDEHEGKIKI
-688 ERINT
+688 DRIKN
-693 SGTRVIIKLKSGKTN
+693 SGTRVTITLGTEEK
-708 RNG
+708 